1 MLPSK
6 NIEQAVAE
14 TLNSFD
20 GISRADA
27 PDFFYTR
34 LEARLHHSPSEKG
47 FWNLITKPAFSLVSL
62 SLLLLLN
69 IAAVTHYVSTGTVLP
84 AEEKTTGIQRFA
96 QEFDLS
102 ISSVYNDKTAR
113 Q

>member
-1 MLPSK
+1 MLTRK
-6 NIEQAVAE
+6 NIEQAVTE

-20 GISRADA
+20 GITRADA

-34 LEARLHHSPSEKG
+34 LQARLNHTPSEKG
-47 FWNLITKPAFSLVSL
+47 FWDLITKPAFSLVSL
-62 SLLLLLN
+62 SLLLVLN
-69 IAAVTHYVSTGTVLP
+69 IAVITNHVTTTGVIP
-84 AEEKTTGIQRFA
+84 SEEKTTGIQHFA